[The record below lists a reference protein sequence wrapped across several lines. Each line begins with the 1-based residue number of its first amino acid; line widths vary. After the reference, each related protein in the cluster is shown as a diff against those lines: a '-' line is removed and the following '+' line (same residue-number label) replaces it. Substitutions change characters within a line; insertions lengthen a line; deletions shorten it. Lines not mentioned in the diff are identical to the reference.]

1 MGTELV
7 VIPNPVGRPTKY
19 KEEYDLQAFK
29 LSLLG
34 CDDDE
39 IAAFFEVTRSTLSL
53 WKIEYPNFSDSITDG
68 KIKADS
74 QVAGKLY
81 DRAMGAERTEEMAFK
96 VKKTDY
102 DASGKKVQERD
113 EILIVPVKRVEPP
126 DTKAISLWLR
136 NRQKDRWRDDKHVE
150 VNNSGTIVHLA
161 GDLSSTISFLTGDGE
176 EGQQGIGGDIPQPVP
191 DRSVLA
197 TSVRVE
203 PPIRPES

>member
-1 MGTELV
+1 MGTDLV
-7 VIPNPVGRPTKY
+7 VVNPVGRPSKY

-29 LSLLG
+29 LALLG
-34 CDDDE
+34 MHDEE
-39 IAAFFEVTRSTLSL
+39 IANFFEISEATLNN
-53 WKIEYPNFSDSITDG
+53 WKIEYPKFLESITDG
-68 KIKADS
+68 KVKADS
-74 QVAGKLY
+74 QVVGKLY

-102 DASGKKVQERD
+102 DSSGKKIQERD
-113 EILIVPVKRVEPP
+113 EIMIVPVKRVEPP

-161 GDLSSTISFLTGDGE
+161 GDLSSTLSFLGGE
-176 EGQQGIGGDIPQPVP
+176 SQEGRQGGGDNLSQSVSAG
-191 DRSVLA
+191 SVLA

-203 PPIRPES
+203 PPVCPE